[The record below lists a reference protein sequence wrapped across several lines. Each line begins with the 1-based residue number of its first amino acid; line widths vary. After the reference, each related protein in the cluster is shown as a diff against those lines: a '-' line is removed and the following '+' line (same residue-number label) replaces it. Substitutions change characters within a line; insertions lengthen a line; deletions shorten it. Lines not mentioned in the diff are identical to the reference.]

1 MNQNKKLKYTDK
13 QFLKEIALSI
23 KEYQLIVSLLKR
35 TPSKL
40 ELGLFGALWS
50 EHCGYKHTKSLIKTL
65 PTKSKNVLIEA
76 GKENAGAVNIGD
88 GYSIVM
94 KIESHNHP
102 SAVEPKQGAATG
114 VGGIVRDI
122 IAMGAYPIALLN
134 SLRFGP
140 INKKINQYLLSGVVE
155 GISSYGNCLGIPDI
169 GGEIEFEE
177 CYTDNPIVNA
187 MCVGILK
194 DSNPVKAIAQEPGDL
209 LLLVGSK
216 TGRDG
221 IHGASGL
228 ASQSLD
234 SDSELRTAVQIA
246 NPFLEKKLIEACF
259 EACRLE
265 GVVGMQDLGAAGLT
279 SAAIEVAHKSNL
291 GLSLDVSRVPVREKG
306 MSAYEIMLSESQ
318 ERMILI
324 VKKEYNKNLNHLFS
338 KWDLESK
345 IIGSFIKDK
354 KVEIY
359 EGDNLLSSTPIK
371 YLVEAPSYKI
381 ISEKPKW
388 LSILQDEELS
398 NPKIKNSN
406 AKNILKSL
414 LSSSNISSKE
424 YIFQQYDHQVQTNTI
439 ISPGEADASV
449 IQIKGTSKGIA
460 LSTDCDSKKC
470 YLDPYIG
477 AMIAV
482 AESCRNVSCVG
493 ATPLAITDGLN
504 LGNPEKKDVQFQLSE
519 TIKGLKDACNKLDV
533 PVISGNA
540 SLYNES
546 NNYSIYPTPII
557 GSVGLINDFNNCVS
571 SSFKEE
577 NDIIIAIGN
586 DIFGNHPKYLAGS
599 EFQKIIQKKVSGKPL
614 LDLDF
619 EKILQKVT
627 RELVT
632 SGLVNSSHDCSSGGL
647 AVAISECC
655 ALGNI
660 GAKIDIPIDSWETP
674 LFGENKSMI
683 IFSANPK
690 KLKKITEICNMNSI
704 PCENIG
710 VVKSKKLIINNIIE
724 IDLKEIHAS
733 WSSGFNNL

>member
-1 MNQNKKLKYTDK
+1 
-13 QFLKEIALSI
+13 
-23 KEYQLIVSLLKR
+23 
-35 TPSKL
+35 
-40 ELGLFGALWS
+40 
-50 EHCGYKHTKSLIKTL
+50 
-65 PTKSKNVLIEA
+65 
-76 GKENAGAVNIGD
+76 
-88 GYSIVM
+88 
-94 KIESHNHP
+94 
-102 SAVEPKQGAATG
+102 
-114 VGGIVRDI
+114 
-122 IAMGAYPIALLN
+122 
-134 SLRFGP
+134 
-140 INKKINQYLLSGVVE
+140 
-155 GISSYGNCLGIPDI
+155 
-169 GGEIEFEE
+169 
-177 CYTDNPIVNA
+177 

-194 DSNPVKAIAQEPGDL
+194 DANPVKAIAQNPGDL

-228 ASQSLD
+228 ASQSLN

-246 NPFLEKKLIEACF
+246 NPFLEKKLLEACF

-291 GLSLDVSRVPVREKG
+291 GLSLDVAKVPVRETG
-306 MSAYEIMLSESQ
+306 MSGYEIMLSESQ

-324 VKKEYNKNLNHLFS
+324 VKKEYNKNLNKLFR

-345 IIGSFIKDK
+345 IIGAFIEDK

-359 EGDNLLSSTPIK
+359 ENSNLLSSTPIE

-381 ISEKPKW
+381 VSEKPRWISK
-388 LSILQDEELS
+388 LQNAKLS
-398 NPKIKNSN
+398 NPNIKNID
-406 AKNILKSL
+406 AKSILKSL
-414 LSSSNISSKE
+414 LNSSNISSKE

-477 AMIAV
+477 AMMAV
-482 AESCRNVSCVG
+482 AESCRNISCVG

-519 TIKGLKDACNKLDV
+519 TILGLKDACNKLEI

-546 NNYSIYPTPII
+546 NNYSIFPTPII
-557 GSVGLINDFNNCVS
+557 GSVGLIDDFNNCVS

-577 NDIIIAIGN
+577 NDLIIAIGN
-586 DIFGNHPKYLAGS
+586 DVFGNDPNYLAGS
-599 EFQKIIQKKVSGKPL
+599 EFQKTIEKQLSGKPL

-619 EKILQKVT
+619 EITLQKLT
-627 RELVT
+627 RELIN
-632 SGLVNSSHDCSSGGL
+632 SGLVNSAHDCSSGGL

-660 GAKIDIPIDSWETP
+660 GAEIDLPIDTWEVP
-674 LFGENKSMI
+674 LFGENKSTI
-683 IFSANPK
+683 IFSATPK
-690 KLKKITEICNMNSI
+690 KLKKIMNICDINSI
-704 PCENIG
+704 SCENIG
-710 VVKSKKLIINNIIE
+710 IVKSDKLIINKILE
-724 IDLKEIHAS
+724 INLKEINES
-733 WSSGFNNL
+733 WSSGFKHL

>member
-1 MNQNKKLKYTDK
+1 MNHGKALNKSEKK
-13 QFLKEIALSI
+13 FLKDIALSI
-23 KEYQLIVSLLKR
+23 KEYQLIVSLLGR

-65 PTKSKNVLIEA
+65 PTKSRNVLIEA

-122 IAMGAYPIALLN
+122 MAMGAYPIALLN

-140 INKKINQYLLSGVVE
+140 IDKKINQYLLSGVVE
-155 GISSYGNCLGIPDI
+155 GISSYGNCLGIPNI

-177 CYTDNPIVNA
+177 CYTDNPLVNA

-194 DSNPVKAIAQEPGDL
+194 DADPIKAIAQNPGDL

-228 ASQSLD
+228 ASQSLN

-246 NPFLEKKLIEACF
+246 NPFLEKKLLEACF

-291 GLSLDVSRVPVREKG
+291 GLSLDVAKVPVRETG
-306 MSAYEIMLSESQ
+306 MSGYEIMLSESQ

-324 VKKEYNKNLNHLFS
+324 VKKEYNQNLNKLFS

-345 IIGSFIKDK
+345 VIGTFIEDK

-359 EGDNLLSSTPIK
+359 ENNNLLSSTPIE

-381 ISEKPKW
+381 VSEKPRW
-388 LSILQDEELS
+388 LSKLQNEKLS
-398 NPKIKNSN
+398 NPNIKNIP
-406 AKNILKSL
+406 AKSILKSL
-414 LSSSNISSKE
+414 LNTSNISSKE
-424 YIFQQYDHQVQTNTI
+424 YVFQQYDHQVQTNTI
-439 ISPGEADASV
+439 IPPGKADASV

-477 AMIAV
+477 AMMAV
-482 AESCRNVSCVG
+482 AESCRNISCVG

-519 TIKGLKDACNKLDV
+519 TILGLKDACNKLEI

-557 GSVGLINDFNNCVS
+557 GSVGLIDNFKNCVS
-571 SSFKEE
+571 SSFKKE
-577 NDIIIAIGN
+577 NDLIIAIGN
-586 DIFGNHPKYLAGS
+586 DIFGNNPNYLAGS
-599 EFQKIIQKKVSGKPL
+599 EFQKTIEKQLSGKPL
-614 LDLDF
+614 LDIDF
-619 EKILQKVT
+619 EIKLQKLT
-627 RELVT
+627 RKLIN
-632 SGLVNSSHDCSSGGL
+632 SGLVNSAHDCSSGGL

-655 ALGNI
+655 VLGNI
-660 GAKIDIPIDSWETP
+660 GAEIDMPIDSWEIP
-674 LFGENKSMI
+674 LFGENKSTI

-690 KLKKITEICNMNSI
+690 KLKKIMNICDMHSI

-710 VVKSKKLIINNIIE
+710 IVKSDKLIINKILE
-724 IDLKEIHAS
+724 INLKEINES
-733 WSSGFNNL
+733 WSSGFKNL